1 MSLMAIAVARD
12 GNGVGIFGY
21 LTHVTLNRVALVEG

>member
-12 GNGVGIFGY
+12 ENGAGISGY
-21 LTHVTLNRVALVEG
+21 LTHVTLNRVGLVEG